1 MHRHIHRKTHPHT
14 NLGAVTNLIIRNQ
27 NNMKAAPIPQWLQ
40 PETHQANT
48 RFNWIWQTH
57 QSLSNFIYVQANSI
71 PGFLS
76 HRNRYLL
83 SIPRATA
90 QKSLKNIETS
100 EAFSSLFHEV
110 YERCT
115 GEKCETDSFSI
126 RFHKIRK
133 HTAVWLQ
140 NQLKLLIRAERRYT
154 TIHHIYRV

>member
-1 MHRHIHRKTHPHT
+1 MRRHRKTHPHT
-14 NLGAVTNLIIRNQ
+14 KSGALTNLIIRNQ
-27 NNMKAAPIPQWLQ
+27 NNMKAASIPQWLQ

-57 QSLSNFIYVQANSI
+57 QSLSNFDYVQANSI

-83 SIPRATA
+83 SIPRVAA

-100 EAFSSLFHEV
+100 EAFSSWFHEV
-110 YERCT
+110 NKRCT
-115 GEKCETDSFSI
+115 GGCETDSFSI

-140 NQLKLLIRAERRYT
+140 NQLKLLIHAERVYT
-154 TIHHIYRV
+154 TIHHIYGV